1 MGHPRRRRLHAVPG
15 EVLSQPSRSADW
27 DCFVATLL
35 ERNNQKE
42 TMPFVQTEGY

>member
-1 MGHPRRRRLHAVPG
+1 MGTLDGRRLHAVPG
-15 EVLSQPSRSADW
+15 EALSQPSRSADW

-42 TMPFVQTEGY
+42 TMPFVQTEEY